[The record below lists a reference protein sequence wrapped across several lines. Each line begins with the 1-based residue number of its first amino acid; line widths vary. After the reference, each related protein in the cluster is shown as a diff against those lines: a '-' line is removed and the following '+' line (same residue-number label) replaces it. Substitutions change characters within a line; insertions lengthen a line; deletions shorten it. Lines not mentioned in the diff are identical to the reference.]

1 MPKKMPAN
9 QRVERHSLCGQLDT
23 RKMPGDYPVQARNI
37 YLGAVHGDLAAP
49 VHTGHPLTSGDWEVE
64 RQGQVSVYRSL
75 VGTGIHQRGVAKRCN
90 PGDGIPGLV
99 GIVETDPD
107 LQRRSLA
114 NEVRREVRKPALN
127 RRQRE

>member
-1 MPKKMPAN
+1 MPEKVPAD
-9 QRVERHSLCGQLDT
+9 QGLERHAFRGQVDT
-23 RKMPGDYPVQARNI
+23 RKVAGDHPMQVRNAD
-37 YLGAVHGDLAAP
+37 LGAVHGDLAAP
-49 VHTGHPLTSGDWEVE
+49 VDTGHALTSGDWEVE
-64 RQGQVSVYRSL
+64 REGQINVDRRL
-75 VGTGIHQRGVAKRCN
+75 LGAGIHQRGVAKRWN

>member
-1 MPKKMPAN
+1 
-9 QRVERHSLCGQLDT
+9 
-23 RKMPGDYPVQARNI
+23 MPGDHPVQARNVH
-37 YLGAVHGDLAAP
+37 LREVHGDLASP
-49 VHTGHPLTSGDWEVE
+49 VDTGHALRSGNWEVE
-64 RQGQVSVYRSL
+64 REGQINVDRRL
-75 VGTGIHQRGVAKRCN
+75 LGAGIHQRGVAKRWN